1 MATPGRVRRHSG
13 GDRGHPLAKVRCMI
27 DPVSSAQ
34 RAPWT
39 KALADVRRRLPEGV
53 QPYLERGPVGAML
66 LGMASGFPIAMI
78 GATLT
83 TRLAESGIDKK
94 TVTAFA
100 LAMLM
105 YNFKLLWAPAID
117 RVRLPVLAALL
128 GQRRAWLLVTAL
140 LVVVT
145 VTWLGLADPVTD
157 LGTVVLAA
165 LAVGFAGASFDIV
178 IDAYR
183 IENLTEEQLGAGSGM
198 TQYGWRIGNALAAS
212 TVLILASRVGWN
224 LAYVCAALFV
234 LPAFFAALL
243 LGEPKRPVLVGA
255 ALRGW
260 AAVQDAVVA
269 PLADF
274 LRRPGA
280 VLTLAFV
287 LTHKIG
293 DTVANLSL
301 RLLFADL
308 GFTKDEIA
316 GYDVG
321 VGFVALLVG
330 IFVGGVLYK
339 AIGMKRAV
347 LSSLVL
353 MAISNLGFAALAAAG
368 HSNLGMALA
377 IGFENFSSGF
387 GGVAV
392 GAYFAALCDHRFT
405 ATQFALVS
413 AAASV
418 VGRAFSA
425 STAGALIETMGFINF
440 YVLTTA
446 LAVPGILLFLYMM
459 RSGLVDD
466 AMPMRPGASH
476 D

>member
-1 MATPGRVRRHSG
+1 MTE
-13 GDRGHPLAKVRCMI
+13 D
-27 DPVSSAQ
+27 VSSAD

-39 KALADVRRRLPEGV
+39 EALAGVRRRLPDGV

-117 RVRLPVLAALL
+117 RVRLPVLAPLL

-145 VTWLGLADPVTD
+145 VSWLGLADPVND

-183 IENLTEEQLGAGSGM
+183 IENLSPEQLGAGSGM
-198 TQYGWRIGNALAAS
+198 TQYGWRLGNALAAS
-212 TVLILASRVGWN
+212 TVLVLASRIGWN
-224 LAYVCAALFV
+224 LAYVAATMFV
-234 LPAFFAALL
+234 LPALLAALL
-243 LGEPKRPVLVGA
+243 LGEPKRPALAGA

-293 DTVANLSL
+293 DTVANLSF
-301 RLLFADL
+301 RLLFAEL

-321 VGFVALLVG
+321 IGFFALLIG
-330 IFVGGVLYK
+330 IFIGGILYK
-339 AIGMKRAV
+339 AMGMKRAV
-347 LSSLVL
+347 LLSLVL
-353 MAISNLGFAALAAAG
+353 MALSNLGFAALAAVG

-405 ATQFALVS
+405 ATQFALIS

-425 STAGALIETMGFINF
+425 SSAGALIEAMGFINF
-440 YVLTTA
+440 YLLTTV

-466 AMPMRPGASH
+466 AIPDRPPSSV
-476 D
+476 